1 MKRRIKGMEE
11 RKYEKY
17 FVTECTKPRPDAWGP
32 VGSGSFNMWRV
43 EEMFPQSNISGS
55 GVYFTK
61 PHLMVNTTHVH
72 DCDEH
77 LFFLG
82 TNFEDMNDFDAEIE
96 LYMGEEGEKHIIT
109 SPTIVY
115 VPAKMIHC
123 PLNFAKVNKPV
134 FFFHTRNHSVDKKTS
149 PDDY

>member
-1 MKRRIKGMEE
+1 MEE

-17 FVTECTKPRPDAWGP
+17 FVTECTKPRPESWGP

-43 EEMFPQSNISGS
+43 EEKFPQSNISGS

-61 PHLMVNTTHVH
+61 PHLMVSTTHVH
-72 DCDEH
+72 DCDEY

-82 TNFEDMNDFDAEIE
+82 TNFEDMNDFDAEVE

-109 SPTIVY
+109 VPTIVY
-115 VPAKMIHC
+115 VPARMIHC
-123 PLNFAKVNKPV
+123 PLNFTRINKPV
-134 FFFHTRNHSVDKKTS
+134 FFFHTRDHGIEKKITE
-149 PDDY
+149 

>member
-1 MKRRIKGMEE
+1 MLPN
-11 RKYEKY
+11 
-17 FVTECTKPRPDAWGP
+17 VPNHGP
-32 VGSGSFNMWRV
+32 SHGVPWDQGSFNMWRV
-43 EEMFPQSNISGS
+43 EETFPQSNISGS

-61 PHLMVNTTHVH
+61 PHLMVSTTHVH

-109 SPTIVY
+109 VAHY
-115 VPAKMIHC
+115 CLCAGEND
-123 PLNFAKVNKPV
+123 PLSLEFCKGE
-134 FFFHTRNHSVDKKTS
+134 
-149 PDDY
+149 

>member
-1 MKRRIKGMEE
+1 MEE

-17 FVTECTKPRPDAWGP
+17 FVTECTKPRPDSWGP

-61 PHLMVNTTHVH
+61 PHLMVSTTHVH
-72 DCDEH
+72 DCDEY

-96 LYMGEEGEKHIIT
+96 LYMGEEGEKYIIT
-109 SPTIVY
+109 VPTIVY
-115 VPAKMIHC
+115 VPARMIHC
-123 PLNFAKVNKPV
+123 PLNFTRINKPV
-134 FFFHTRNHSVDKKTS
+134 FFFHTRDHSVEKKITE
-149 PDDY
+149 

>member
-1 MKRRIKGMEE
+1 MKRRMKGMEE
-11 RKYEKY
+11 RKYGKY
-17 FVTECTKPRPDAWGP
+17 FVTECTKPRPESWGP

-43 EEMFPQSNISGS
+43 EETFPQSNISGS

-61 PHLMVNTTHVH
+61 PHLMVSTTHVH

-109 SPTIVY
+109 VPTIVY
-115 VPAKMIHC
+115 VPARMIHC
-123 PLNFAKVNKPV
+123 PLNFTRINKPV
-134 FFFHTRNHSVDKKTS
+134 FFFHTRDHSIEKKITE
-149 PDDY
+149 

>member
-1 MKRRIKGMEE
+1 MEE
-11 RKYEKY
+11 KKYEKY
-17 FVTECTKPRPDAWGP
+17 FVTECTKPRPESWGP

-43 EEMFPQSNISGS
+43 EETFPQSNISGS

-61 PHLMVNTTHVH
+61 PHLMVSTTHVH

-96 LYMGEEGEKHIIT
+96 LYMGEEGEKYIIT
-109 SPTIVY
+109 APTIVY

-123 PLNFAKVNKPV
+123 PLNFARINKPV
-134 FFFHTRNHSVDKKTS
+134 FFFHTRDHSVEKKITE
-149 PDDY
+149 

>member
-1 MKRRIKGMEE
+1 MEE

-17 FVTECTKPRPDAWGP
+17 FVTECTKPRPESWGP

-43 EEMFPQSNISGS
+43 EEMFPQSNVTGS

-61 PHLMVNTTHVH
+61 PHLMVSTTHMH
-72 DCDEH
+72 DCDEY

-82 TNFEDMNDFDAEIE
+82 TNFEDMNDFNAEIE
-96 LYMGEEGEKHIIT
+96 LYMGEEGEKCIIT
-109 SPTIVY
+109 ASTIVY

-123 PLNFAKVNKPV
+123 PLNFARINKPV
-134 FFFHTRNHSVDKKTS
+134 FFSHSERS
-149 PDDY
+149 WR